1 MWYLV
6 WKHSFAPC
14 AFLLFFSNL
23 QCHTVAQEN
32 KQLDLQTHQDDS
44 SIKSMDIALS
54 KRENIEN
61 VSQTQNSSVSDSKNF
76 SVEILNNKTL
86 PQIKRPITNG
96 ELNLTQSLP
105 TWMATI
111 KSGALQ
117 RTGFVALGFMSII
130 VVFFVV
136 RGIRLRRKKSKSRKY
151 GIITSTDMEMEPLDK
166 DDDDEEETTLFDAQH
181 KYSLP

>member
-1 MWYLV
+1 MWHLLWQYA
-6 WKHSFAPC
+6 FAPC
-14 AFLLFFSNL
+14 SFILIFSNL

-32 KQLDLQTHQDDS
+32 KQVDLLAHQDES

-54 KRENIEN
+54 KREN
-61 VSQTQNSSVSDSKNF
+61 VSQTQNSSVSVNKDF
-76 SVEILNNKTL
+76 SLELLNNKTL

>member
-1 MWYLV
+1 MWYLI
-6 WKHSFAPC
+6 WKYTFAPC
-14 AFLLFFSNL
+14 AFLLVLSNL

-32 KQLDLQTHQDDS
+32 KQLGLQAHQDES
-44 SIKSMDIALS
+44 PIKSVDNTLS
-54 KRENIEN
+54 KREN
-61 VSQTQNSSVSDSKNF
+61 VSQIQNSSFSDNKNT
-76 SVEILNNKTL
+76 SVELLNNKTF
-86 PQIKRPITNG
+86 PQIKRPFTNG